1 MSTSSESD
9 LIFCIYVKELKKTF
23 WLSFGLSD
31 SRNDNLSFWDK
42 LSGHLVTTIKSALFA
57 ELMFSL
63 RFPIGRISSL

>member
-31 SRNDNLSFWDK
+31 SRNDILSFWDK
-42 LSGHLVTTIKSALFA
+42 LSGHLVTTIKSALLA
-57 ELMFSL
+57 ELIFSL
-63 RFPIGRISSL
+63 RFPTGRISSL